1 MDFTLGAGWL
11 WPSLPDLVLNKNEL
25 ICGKTPP
32 CGIVTP
38 LRS

>member
-25 ICGKTPP
+25 ICGNTPP
-32 CGIVTP
+32 KNDISNSIC
-38 LRS
+38 